1 MGEFRFVG
9 GMSLNRC
16 EQRIIEYVEAHKE
29 ERQYWELK
37 VRAAAKSYPDDY
49 GASLALDAD
58 LWAYYVERSQ
68 VVEPF
73 VSAAKREGLRR
84 TSLRNLAEY
93 WLRLWTTP
101 RTKKVAGHE
110 TESVS

>member
-1 MGEFRFVG
+1 
-9 GMSLNRC
+9 MSLNRC
-16 EQRIIEYVEAHKE
+16 EQRIIEYVQAHKE

-73 VSAAKREGLRR
+73 MSAAQREGLRR

-93 WLRLWTTP
+93 WLRLWTNP
-101 RTKKVAGHE
+101 RAKKVSRPGP
-110 TESVS
+110 ESVS